1 MPNRTWF
8 IQLSAEAISEAIVGS
23 QESFD
28 LGAECGVDR
37 EPQKEICDDE
47 WKHSLSRDCQ
57 TIRDHVTRWG
67 FAEPHRVFS
76 CPRLVS
82 GGNDSSR
89 IRVQQ
94 VAAPPPLVAALFFRP
109 KTPVYRRC
117 AASGAS
123 LPECGSSAM
132 SLLQQPISGVVPPAT
147 AEATVMT
154 VWPSVAS
161 TTMGRS
167 LGRLY
172 RIREGFGPVSVG
184 RLALLATIPIGL
196 MLYLSMRLPWAIMRY
211 RLTNRRVMIERGI
224 NPKVEQYVDLDRFDA
239 IDLVVSAGQEWYAAG
254 DLVFRRGPIETLRL
268 SGVSRPE
275 SFRQTCLKVRQSYVA
290 VASAQREA
298 VGAA

>member
-1 MPNRTWF
+1 MRRLALRSPT
-8 IQLSAEAISEAIVGS
+8 
-23 QESFD
+23 
-28 LGAECGVDR
+28 VD
-37 EPQKEICDDE
+37 P
-47 WKHSLSRDCQ
+47 
-57 TIRDHVTRWG
+57 
-67 FAEPHRVFS
+67 
-76 CPRLVS
+76 
-82 GGNDSSR
+82 
-89 IRVQQ
+89 
-94 VAAPPPLVAALFFRP
+94 
-109 KTPVYRRC
+109 
-117 AASGAS
+117 
-123 LPECGSSAM
+123 SAM
-132 SLLQQPISGVVPPAT
+132 NPLQQPISGVVPPAT

-161 TTMGRS
+161 TTLGRS

-172 RIREGFGPVSVG
+172 RIREGFGPISIG
-184 RLALLATIPIGL
+184 RLALLASIPIGL